1 MRNFNHR
8 LTSALVG
15 VALVSMTIVAGAQ
28 TPKTSDVTVTGCLI
42 QGATETSFVL
52 DNARMN
58 PKDAKEAGKRY
69 LVVSHIED
77 MPLKNLLNHEITATG
92 VVTTTAGSTASMPPV
107 TPPVADKNLP
117 VLTAKTIA
125 TVADRCTANA
135 GRF

>member
-1 MRNFNHR
+1 MRNFKSL
-8 LTSALVG
+8 LTTACVGAAVAALTV
-15 VALVSMTIVAGAQ
+15 VAGAQ

-58 PKDAKEAGKRY
+58 PKDEKETGKRY
-69 LVVSHIED
+69 LLVSHIED

-92 VVTTTAGSTASMPPV
+92 VVATPPGATASMPPV
-107 TPPVADKNLP
+107 TPPVTEKNLP